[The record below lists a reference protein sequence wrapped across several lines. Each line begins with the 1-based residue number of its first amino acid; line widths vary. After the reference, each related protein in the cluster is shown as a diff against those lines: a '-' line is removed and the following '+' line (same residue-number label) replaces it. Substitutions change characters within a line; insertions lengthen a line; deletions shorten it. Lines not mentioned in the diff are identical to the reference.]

1 MQDRPITGYILPWWA
16 WVATSFYTGKT
27 LTISMQHSGNMG
39 QVGLVLLIAVLF
51 VVALVLSPLAIIWA
65 LNTLFLLEIPYNFWT
80 WLAVVV
86 LLLLLGGSKVR
97 ARTPDQ

>member
-1 MQDRPITGYILPWWA
+1 MSEKAGIVVILA
-16 WVATSFYTGKT
+16 
-27 LTISMQHSGNMG
+27 
-39 QVGLVLLIAVLF
+39 LIALF

-65 LNTLFLLEIPYNFWT
+65 LNTLFLLAIPYNFWT